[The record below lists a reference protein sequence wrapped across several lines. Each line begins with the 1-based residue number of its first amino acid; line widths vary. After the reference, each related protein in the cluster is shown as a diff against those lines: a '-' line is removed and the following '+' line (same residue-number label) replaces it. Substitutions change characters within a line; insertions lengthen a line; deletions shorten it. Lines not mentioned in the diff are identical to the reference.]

1 MGTNCYTAK
10 KINIKQIRL
19 DSDLEEATHHRFDRH

>member
-10 KINIKQIRL
+10 KNNTKHIRL
-19 DSDLEEATHHRFDRH
+19 DSDLEEATHHRFDTH